1 MSDLG
6 VEEGPIFSAIS
17 ASARQLFLLLRCIG
31 FADKAQ
37 VQISEEGL
45 RFSVEE
51 SSVMEGLCFLEKSL
65 FTSYVYNSTS
75 ARPSTPISQDSDATG
90 VDQPIFQISL
100 PSLLE
105 TLQIFGLTDPNT
117 NRPPWARDNH
127 AAPSTAFSSNVL
139 GMNHVCRL
147 GYDASGSPLSVILE
161 ESSIKTTCELTTY
174 EPAFATDIPFS
185 RKDLA
190 LKIIMRASW
199 LHDAITELAS
209 TSPTRL
215 TLVARM
221 QDGKPYFALSA
232 SGSLG
237 SARVEFNNAKA
248 TTFALTATNTVQ
260 PDTSPSLL
268 LETFQLA
275 DPTAK
280 VVNSYKFDMI
290 QKAARAMAV
299 ATKVSVRGDAQGVL
313 SLQFMIEVEAGKV
326 SFVDFRFV
334 PFVFEEGDEGDEVDN
349 AVVDDEVDP
358 SEDDL

>member
-1 MSDLG
+1 
-6 VEEGPIFSAIS
+6 
-17 ASARQLFLLLRCIG
+17 
-31 FADKAQ
+31 
-37 VQISEEGL
+37 
-45 RFSVEE
+45 
-51 SSVMEGLCFLEKSL
+51 
-65 FTSYVYNSTS
+65 
-75 ARPSTPISQDSDATG
+75 
-90 VDQPIFQISL
+90 
-100 PSLLE
+100 
-105 TLQIFGLTDPNT
+105 
-117 NRPPWARDNH
+117 
-127 AAPSTAFSSNVL
+127 
-139 GMNHVCRL
+139 MNHLCRL
-147 GYDASGSPLSVILE
+147 KYQSSGSPLFVVLE
-161 ESSIKTTCELTTY
+161 ESLITTTCELTTY
-174 EPAFATDIPFS
+174 EPAFTTDIPFS
-185 RKDLA
+185 RNHLA

-221 QDGKPYFALSA
+221 QSGKPYFALSA

-248 TTFALTATNTVQ
+248 TTFAPMATNTAQ

-290 QKAARAMAV
+290 QKAARAMSV
-299 ATKVSVRGDAQGVL
+299 ATKVSVRGDDQGVL

-334 PFVFEEGDEGDEVDN
+334 PFVFEEGDEAEEDGGG
-349 AVVDDEVDP
+349 ADDEVEY
-358 SEDDL
+358 SRNDD